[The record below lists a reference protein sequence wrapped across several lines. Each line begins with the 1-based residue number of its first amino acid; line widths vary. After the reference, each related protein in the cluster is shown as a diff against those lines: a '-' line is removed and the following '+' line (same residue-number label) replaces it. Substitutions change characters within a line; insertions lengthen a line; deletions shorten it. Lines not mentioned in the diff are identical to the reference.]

1 LEVAL
6 AASPEQHLVPG
17 SRFFGCLKAVNSDV
31 NATDN
36 VHAASCQREGM
47 VMGDIQNLDIQIPHE
62 IIQYWGW
69 FLAFGIAL
77 LLLGVIAVIRSVT
90 ATIVSMLFFGWLL
103 LFACGIEIAQAVM
116 VGHWVGFFH
125 HLLAAILFGVTGLIL
140 VTRPVLGAEV
150 VTIFMAMFFLIGGLF
165 QLIGS
170 AWVALPGWG
179 WQALDGLIALVLGL
193 LVLAQWPASGLWV
206 IGLFIGIDLIFY
218 GAAWIALALGLRAGS

>member
-1 LEVAL
+1 
-6 AASPEQHLVPG
+6 
-17 SRFFGCLKAVNSDV
+17 
-31 NATDN
+31 
-36 VHAASCQREGM
+36 
-47 VMGDIQNLDIQIPHE
+47 MGNIQNLDVQVPHE

-140 VTRPVLGAEV
+140 VARPVLGAEV

-179 WQALDGLIALVLGL
+179 WHALDGLVAFVLGL
-193 LVLAQWPASGLWV
+193 LVLAQWPVSGLWV

-218 GAAWIALALGLRAGS
+218 GIAWIALALGLRAGS

>member
-1 LEVAL
+1 
-6 AASPEQHLVPG
+6 
-17 SRFFGCLKAVNSDV
+17 
-31 NATDN
+31 
-36 VHAASCQREGM
+36 
-47 VMGDIQNLDIQIPHE
+47 MGNIQNLDVQIPHE

-77 LLLGVIAVIRSVT
+77 LLLGVVAVFRSVT

-103 LFACGIEIAQAVM
+103 LFASGIEIAQAVM

-150 VTIFMAMFFLIGGLF
+150 VTVFMAMFFLIGGLF

-170 AWVALPGWG
+170 AWVALAGWG
-179 WQALDGLIALVLGL
+179 WQALDGLIALVLGV

-218 GAAWIALALGLRAGS
+218 GAAWIALALGLHASS